1 MSGFDTHVIGAL
13 RLSDSMTGLLAQASV
28 PGWLNTAWQFA
39 QPRLLQSLVIIVVAA
54 LVYLIASRVIL
65 RQAKRLAARTET
77 RLDDL
82 LVGAIRRVL
91 LISIVFWSVLRLL
104 NIWEQ
109 PQAGGAVIAVWIIAL
124 SLPVS
129 RLVGQ
134 LLRYFEDIIA
144 TRTETTVD
152 DTALPMINTIARI
165 VIILL
170 AVLVALGQLG
180 IDLSPFLA
188 GAGVIGLALSLAAKD
203 TLANVVAGVLLI
215 LDRPFRIGDRIE
227 LWSAP
232 SETGTWGDVLEI
244 GLRATK
250 IRNPDNIVVVVPNNL
265 IMQRDI
271 VNYSASGSH
280 IRLRIPI
287 AIAYDADVERA
298 KQLIREAA
306 DQTEGVKPDPEPVVI
321 VRSFGASEVNLQLR
335 VWISDARNRRA
346 VADSI
351 TERLI
356 TSFDE
361 HGIEI
366 PYPKRDIYVRTVPAE
381 GDSLRGTGMGP
392 GSAAGMRPE
401 DALGGG
407 LPGAAGTGSPD
418 ARGPASD

>member
-1 MSGFDTHVIGAL
+1 MIAFDTQLLYGL
-13 RLSDSMTGLLAQASV
+13 WLSDSMSALLAQASLQS
-28 PGWLNTAWQFA
+28 WLESAWQFA
-39 QPRLLQSLVIIVVAA
+39 RPRLLETLGIVVLAA
-54 LVYLIASRVIL
+54 VVFLIASRVVL
-65 RQAKRLAARTET
+65 RHAKRLAARTAT

-82 LVGAIRRVL
+82 LVRVIRRVL
-91 LISIVFWSVLRLL
+91 LISIVFWTLLRLAD
-104 NIWEQ
+104 IWEI
-109 PQAGGAVIAVWIIAL
+109 PQASDALVAMWIIAL
-124 SLPVS
+124 SFPVS
-129 RLVGQ
+129 RLVGD
-134 LLRYFEDIIA
+134 LLRYFEDGIA
-144 TRTETTVD
+144 RQTETTVD

-165 VIILL
+165 VVILL

-180 IDLSPFLA
+180 INLSPFLA
-188 GAGVIGLALSLAAKD
+188 GAGVVGLAISLAAKD

-215 LDRPFRIGDRIE
+215 LDRPFRVGDRIE

-232 SETGTWGDVLEI
+232 NETGTWGDVLEI

-271 VNYSASGSH
+271 VNYTASGPH

-287 AIAYDADVERA
+287 AIAYEADVERA
-298 KQLIREAA
+298 KRLIREAA

-356 TSFDE
+356 VSFE
-361 HGIEI
+361 ENGIEI
-366 PYPKRDIYVRTVPAE
+366 PYPKRDIYVKT
-381 GDSLRGTGMGP
+381 
-392 GSAAGMRPE
+392 
-401 DALGGG
+401 
-407 LPGAAGTGSPD
+407 LPGEADLPGRREPRSSDAETAAAD
-418 ARGPASD
+418 RA